1 MNGKI
6 KHLTDLI
13 VSVCDY
19 YMDHME
25 IIEWYQGKNYQVVSF
40 KFKEEYAEVEI
51 CPENG
56 DHKFYFKEN
65 GILEEMME
73 NMMEYMMEKDREKVT
88 SILFLAVLV
97 KIGAIEGVEAFFQE
111 RMERLTTINPKIASK
126 MF

>member
-1 MNGKI
+1 MNREI

-25 IIEWYQGKNYQVVSF
+25 IIECYQVKNYQIVSF
-40 KFKEEYAEVEI
+40 KFKQEYAKMEI
-51 CPENG
+51 WPGNR

-88 SILFLAVLV
+88 SILFLAVSV
-97 KIGAIEGVEAFFQE
+97 KIGAIESVETFFQE
-111 RMERLTTINPKIASK
+111 RMERMRNSIKEDIKQTA
-126 MF
+126 